1 MLFVLQK
8 KEVKIL
14 AEVEFYY
21 KDNVLKIYISG
32 EIDHHSAF
40 EIKDEI
46 DCQLLY
52 YTPET
57 AVMNFEKVSFM
68 DSSGIGL
75 ILARYKFAQN
85 CGISLYVQG
94 LNTQTQR
101 VLALAGIKT
110 IREITTGEI

>member
-1 MLFVLQK
+1 M
-8 KEVKIL
+8 
-14 AEVEFYY
+14 AEVEFKY
-21 KDNVLKIYISG
+21 KDNTLKIYISG

-40 EIKDEI
+40 EIKDSI

-52 YTPET
+52 CNPKT

-85 CGISLYVQG
+85 CGTDLYVQG
-94 LNTQTQR
+94 LNAQTQR

-110 IREITTGEI
+110 IKELSNGEI

>member
-1 MLFVLQK
+1 M
-8 KEVKIL
+8 
-14 AEVEFYY
+14 AEVEFKF
-21 KDNVLKIYISG
+21 KDNTLKIYISG

-40 EIKDEI
+40 RIKDTI

-52 YTPET
+52 YTPQT

-85 CGISLYVQG
+85 CGTSLYVQG
-94 LNTQTQR
+94 LNAQTQR

-110 IREITTGEI
+110 IKEITTGEI

>member
-1 MLFVLQK
+1 M
-8 KEVKIL
+8 

-52 YTPET
+52 YTPKT

-85 CGISLYVQG
+85 CGTSLYVQG

-110 IREITTGEI
+110 IKEISIGEI